1 MFDIIF
7 KFRTS
12 YLVLRISRV
21 PLTSYLRP
29 PLPKSSSQVLLI
41 LGVVLISINLRT
53 SIASVGPL
61 IPFIREDLG
70 ISNGEAGFLT
80 TLSLIT
86 FAIFSLFA
94 PSIGKKLGLGKAI
107 FLGILLLA
115 IGVVIRVQGGITLLY
130 LGTALTGIGIVTA
143 NVLMI
148 PFFKAYIPEKIGLMT
163 ALLSTGMS
171 LFAALASGISVP
183 LAEGLGWGWRGALVS
198 WVGLMVLALFA
209 WIPQLSPP
217 KSSGPTE
224 VLAGK
229 NVWKSRLA
237 WQVTGFM
244 GAQSVMYFT
253 MITWLPDLL
262 IARGMSPVNA
272 GMALF
277 YMQLIS
283 LIGTFFAPNLLM
295 RLPQQSGVI
304 LAVGI
309 GYLIGY
315 GALFIHNE
323 LLTLAALT
331 LIGIGSG
338 ASLSIAYTL
347 ISLRSAE
354 AVTTARLSGMVQ
366 SAGYILAA
374 LGPLVFGISLDLFDN
389 WDLLIWMLLAMTV
402 QFVVLGMPAGRDK
415 KI

>member
-1 MFDIIF
+1 
-7 KFRTS
+7 
-12 YLVLRISRV
+12 
-21 PLTSYLRP
+21 
-29 PLPKSSSQVLLI
+29 
-41 LGVVLISINLRT
+41 VVLISINLRT

-70 ISNGEAGFLT
+70 ISNGAAGFLT

-86 FAIFSLFA
+86 FAVFSLFA
-94 PSIGKKLGLGKAI
+94 PSLGKKLGHGKAI

-115 IGVVIRVQGGITLLY
+115 LGVVIRVQGGIALLY

-148 PFFKAYIPEKIGLMT
+148 PFFKARIPEKIGLMT

-171 LFAALASGISVP
+171 LFAAIASGISVP
-183 LAEGLGWGWRGALVS
+183 LAEGLGWGWRGALLS
-198 WVGLMVLALFA
+198 WVGLMVLALIA

-217 KSSGPTE
+217 KSKDNAE
-224 VLAGK
+224 ALEGK

-237 WQVTGFM
+237 WQITGFM
-244 GAQSVMYFT
+244 GTQSVMYFT

-262 IARGMSPVNA
+262 IARGMTPVNA

-283 LIGTFFAPNLLM
+283 LIGTFFTPNLLL
-295 RLPQQSGVI
+295 RLPQQSGVVI
-304 LAVGI
+304 AVGI
-309 GYLIGY
+309 GYLLGY
-315 GALFIHNE
+315 SALFIHNE
-323 LLTLAALT
+323 LLTFAALT
-331 LIGIGSG
+331 VIGIGSG

-347 ISLRSAE
+347 ISMRTAE
-354 AVTTARLSGMVQ
+354 ALTTSRLSGMVQ
-366 SAGYILAA
+366 SAGYVLAA
-374 LGPLVFGISLDLFDN
+374 FGPLVFGICLDLFGN
-389 WDLLIWMLLAMTV
+389 WNLLIWFLLAMTL
-402 QFVVLGMPAGRDK
+402 QFVVLGIPSGRDQ

>member
-1 MFDIIF
+1 MI
-7 KFRTS
+7 
-12 YLVLRISRV
+12 
-21 PLTSYLRP
+21 
-29 PLPKSSSQVLLI
+29 
-41 LGVVLISINLRT
+41 LISINLRT

-61 IPFIREDLG
+61 IPFIRADLG
-70 ISNGEAGFLT
+70 ISNGAAGFLT

-86 FAIFSLFA
+86 FAIFSLLA
-94 PSIGKKLGLGKAI
+94 PSLGKKLGHGNAI

-115 IGVVIRVQGGITLLY
+115 IGVVIRVQGGIALLY

-183 LAEGLGWGWRGALVS
+183 LAEGLGWGWRGALLS
-198 WVGLMVLALFA
+198 WVGLMVLALIA

-217 KSSGPTE
+217 KSKGSTE

-262 IARGMSPVNA
+262 IARGMTPVNA

-295 RLPQQSGVI
+295 RLPQQSGVVI
-304 LAVGI
+304 VVGI
-309 GYLIGY
+309 GYLLGY
-315 GALFIHNE
+315 SGLFIHNE
-323 LLTLAALT
+323 LLTFVALT

-347 ISLRSAE
+347 ISMRTAE
-354 AVTTARLSGMVQ
+354 ALTTSRLSGMVQ
-366 SAGYILAA
+366 SAGYVLAA
-374 LGPLVFGISLDLFDN
+374 LGPLVFGICLDVFGN
-389 WDLLIWMLLAMTV
+389 WNLLIWFLLAMTL
-402 QFVVLGMPAGRDK
+402 QFVVLGIPAGRDQ

>member
-1 MFDIIF
+1 MS
-7 KFRTS
+7 KPTN
-12 YLVLRISRV
+12 
-21 PLTSYLRP
+21 
-29 PLPKSSSQVLLI
+29 KALLI
-41 LGVVLISINLRT
+41 LGIILISINLRT

-70 ISNGEAGFLT
+70 ISNGLAGFLT

-94 PSIGKKLGLGKAI
+94 PSLGKKLGHGKAI
-107 FLGILLLA
+107 FLGIALLSV
-115 IGVVIRVQGGITLLY
+115 GVVLRVLGGIELLFF
-130 LGTALTGIGIVTA
+130 GTALTGIGIVTA

-148 PFFKAYIPEKIGLMT
+148 PFFKARIPEQIGLMT

-171 LFAALASGISVP
+171 LFAAIASGVSVP
-183 LAEGLGWGWRGALVS
+183 LAVDLGLGWRGSLLS
-198 WVGLMVLALFA
+198 WVALMILALIV
-209 WIPQLSPP
+209 WIPQLKPQIAQQ
-217 KSSGPTE
+217 SGT
-224 VLAGK
+224 VKQAK

-237 WQVTGFM
+237 WQVTLFM

-253 MITWLPDLL
+253 MITWLPDML

-272 GMALF
+272 GIALS

-295 RLPQQSGVI
+295 RLKQQSGVV
-304 LAVGI
+304 LTVGL

-315 GALFIHNE
+315 GALFITNE
-323 LLTLAALT
+323 IVTFAALT
-331 LIGIGSG
+331 IIGIGSG

-347 ISLRSAE
+347 ISMRTAE
-354 AVTTARLSGMVQ
+354 DLTTAKLSGMVQ
-366 SAGYILAA
+366 SAGYVLAA

-389 WDLLIWMLLAMTV
+389 WNILIWFLLAMTV
-402 QFVVLGMPAGRDK
+402 QFIAFGWPAGRDK

>member
-1 MFDIIF
+1 M
-7 KFRTS
+7 S
-12 YLVLRISRV
+12 
-21 PLTSYLRP
+21 P
-29 PLPKSSSQVLLI
+29 SSNKALLI
-41 LGVVLISINLRT
+41 IGIILISINLRT

-70 ISNGEAGFLT
+70 ISNGMAGFLT
-80 TLSLIT
+80 TLSLVT

-94 PSIGKKLGLGKAI
+94 PTLGKRFGHGKAI
-107 FLGILLLA
+107 FLGISLLS
-115 IGVVIRVQGGITLLY
+115 IGVVIRVLGGIELLFF
-130 LGTALTGIGIVTA
+130 GTALTGIGIVTA

-148 PFFKAYIPEKIGLMT
+148 PFFKSRIPEQIGLMT

-171 LFAALASGISVP
+171 LFAAIASGVSVP
-183 LAEGLGWGWRGALVS
+183 IALDLGLGWRGSLVS
-198 WVGLMVLALFA
+198 WVGLMIIALIV
-209 WIPQLSPP
+209 WIPQLKPHATQQ
-217 KSSGPTE
+217 SGTIKQ
-224 VLAGK
+224 AK

-237 WQVTGFM
+237 WQVTLFM

-272 GMALF
+272 GIALS

-295 RLPQQSGVI
+295 RLKQQSGVV
-304 LAVGI
+304 LSVGV

-315 GALFIHNE
+315 TSLFISNE
-323 LLTLAALT
+323 LVTFAALT
-331 LIGIGSG
+331 IIGIGSG

-347 ISLRSAE
+347 ISMRTAE
-354 AVTTARLSGMVQ
+354 DLTTAKLSGMVQ
-366 SAGYILAA
+366 SAGYVLAA

-389 WDLLIWMLLAMTV
+389 WNILIWFLLAMTL
-402 QFVVLGMPAGRDK
+402 QFIVFGWPAGRDR

>member
-1 MFDIIF
+1 VFDISF

-12 YLVLRISRV
+12 YLALRISHFT
-21 PLTSYLRP
+21 LS
-29 PLPKSSSQVLLI
+29 KSSSQALLI

-70 ISNGEAGFLT
+70 ISDGAAGFLT

-94 PSIGKKLGLGKAI
+94 PSLGKKLGHGKAI

-115 IGVVIRVQGGITLLY
+115 IGVVIRVQGGIALLY
-130 LGTALTGIGIVTA
+130 LGTALTGVGIVTA

-148 PFFKAYIPEKIGLMT
+148 PFFKARIPEKIGLMT

-171 LFAALASGISVP
+171 LFAAIASGISVP
-183 LAEGLGWGWRGALVS
+183 LAEELGWGWRGALLS
-198 WVGLMVLALFA
+198 WVGLMVLALIA

-217 KSSGPTE
+217 KSKDNAE
-224 VLAGK
+224 ALEGK

-237 WQVTGFM
+237 WQITGFM
-244 GAQSVMYFT
+244 GTQSVMYFT

-262 IARGMSPVNA
+262 IARGMTPVNA

-283 LIGTFFAPNLLM
+283 LIGAFFTPNLLL
-295 RLPQQSGVI
+295 RLPQQSGVVI
-304 LAVGI
+304 VVGI
-309 GYLIGY
+309 GYLLGY
-315 GALFIHNE
+315 SALFIHNE
-323 LLTLAALT
+323 LLTFAALT
-331 LIGIGSG
+331 VIGIGSG

-347 ISLRSAE
+347 ISMRTAE
-354 AVTTARLSGMVQ
+354 ALTTSRLSGMVQ
-366 SAGYILAA
+366 SAGYVLAA
-374 LGPLVFGISLDLFDN
+374 FGPLVFGICLDVFGN
-389 WDLLIWMLLAMTV
+389 WNLLIWFLLAMTL
-402 QFVVLGMPAGRDK
+402 QFIVLGIPSGRDQ

>member
-1 MFDIIF
+1 L
-7 KFRTS
+7 S
-12 YLVLRISRV
+12 
-21 PLTSYLRP
+21 
-29 PLPKSSSQVLLI
+29 KSSSQVFLI
-41 LGVVLISINLRT
+41 LGVILISINLRT

-94 PSIGKKLGLGKAI
+94 PSLGNKLGHGKSI
-107 FLGILLLA
+107 FLGIFLLA
-115 IGVVIRVQGGITLLY
+115 LGVVIRVQGGIALLY

-148 PFFKAYIPEKIGLMT
+148 PFFKARIPEKIGLMT

-171 LFAALASGISVP
+171 LFAAIASGISVP
-183 LAEGLGWGWRGALVS
+183 LAEGLGWGWRGALLS
-198 WVGLMVLALFA
+198 WVGLMALGLLA
-209 WIPQLSPP
+209 WIPQLKPT
-217 KSSGPTE
+217 KIHQSGAL
-224 VLAGK
+224 VLGK
-229 NVWKSRLA
+229 NVWKSTLA

-262 IARGMSPVNA
+262 IARGMSPVNS
-272 GMALF
+272 GMLLF

-283 LIGTFFAPNLLM
+283 LIGTFFAPNLLL
-295 RLPQQSGVI
+295 RLKQQSGVI
-304 LAVGI
+304 STVGI

-315 GALFIHNE
+315 GALFIHQE
-323 LLTLAALT
+323 WVTFAALT
-331 LIGIGSG
+331 IIGIGSG

-347 ISLRSAE
+347 ISLRSGE
-354 AVTTARLSGMVQ
+354 ELTTAKLSGMVQ
-366 SAGYILAA
+366 SAGYVLAA
-374 LGPLVFGISLDLFDN
+374 LGPLVFGVVLDLFEN
-389 WDLLIWMLLAMTV
+389 WNLLIWFLLLMTL
-402 QFVVLGMPAGRDK
+402 QFIVLGIPAGRDQ

>member
-1 MFDIIF
+1 MSKPTS
-7 KFRTS
+7 KF
-12 YLVLRISRV
+12 
-21 PLTSYLRP
+21 
-29 PLPKSSSQVLLI
+29 LLI
-41 LGVVLISINLRT
+41 LGIILISINLRT

-70 ISNGEAGFLT
+70 ISNGLAGFLT

-94 PSIGKKLGLGKAI
+94 PSLGKKLGHGKAI
-107 FLGILLLA
+107 FLGISLLS
-115 IGVVIRVQGGITLLY
+115 IGVVIRVLGGIELLF

-148 PFFKAYIPEKIGLMT
+148 PFFKARVPEQIGLMT

-171 LFAALASGISVP
+171 LFAAIASGVSVP
-183 LAEGLGWGWRGALVS
+183 LAEDWGLGWRGSLVS
-198 WVGLMVLALFA
+198 WVTLMLLALIV
-209 WIPQLSPP
+209 WIPQLKPHATQQ
-217 KSSGPTE
+217 SGSVKP
-224 VLAGK
+224 AK

-237 WQVTGFM
+237 WQVTLFM

-253 MITWLPDLL
+253 MITWLPDML
-262 IARGMSPVNA
+262 IARGMSPVDA
-272 GMALF
+272 GIALS

-295 RLPQQSGVI
+295 RLKQQSGVVLI
-304 LAVGI
+304 VGI
-309 GYLIGY
+309 GYLVGY
-315 GALFIHNE
+315 GSLFITNE
-323 LLTLAALT
+323 IVTFAALT
-331 LIGIGSG
+331 IIGIGSG

-347 ISLRSAE
+347 ISMRTAE
-354 AVTTARLSGMVQ
+354 DLTTAKLSGMVQ
-366 SAGYILAA
+366 SAGYVLAA

-389 WDLLIWMLLAMTV
+389 WNILIWFLLAMTV
-402 QFVVLGMPAGRDK
+402 QFIAFGWPAGRDK

>member
-1 MFDIIF
+1 L
-7 KFRTS
+7 S
-12 YLVLRISRV
+12 
-21 PLTSYLRP
+21 
-29 PLPKSSSQVLLI
+29 KSSSQALLI

-70 ISNGEAGFLT
+70 ISNGAAGFLT

-94 PSIGKKLGLGKAI
+94 PSLGKKLGHGKAI
-107 FLGILLLA
+107 FLGIILLA
-115 IGVVIRVQGGITLLY
+115 LGVVIRVQGGIALLY
-130 LGTALTGIGIVTA
+130 LGTALTGVGIVTA

-148 PFFKAYIPEKIGLMT
+148 PFFKARIPEKIGLMT

-171 LFAALASGISVP
+171 LFAAIASGISVP
-183 LAEGLGWGWRGALVS
+183 LAEELGWGWRGALLS
-198 WVGLMVLALFA
+198 WVGLMVLALIA

-217 KSSGPTE
+217 KSKDNAE
-224 VLAGK
+224 ALEGK

-237 WQVTGFM
+237 WQITGFM
-244 GAQSVMYFT
+244 GTQSVMYFT

-262 IARGMSPVNA
+262 IARGMTPVNA

-283 LIGTFFAPNLLM
+283 LIGAFFTPNLLL
-295 RLPQQSGVI
+295 RLPQQSGVVI
-304 LAVGI
+304 VVGI
-309 GYLIGY
+309 GYLLGY
-315 GALFIHNE
+315 SALFIHNE
-323 LLTLAALT
+323 LLTFAALT
-331 LIGIGSG
+331 VIGIGSG

-347 ISLRSAE
+347 ISMRTAE
-354 AVTTARLSGMVQ
+354 ALTTSRLSGMVQ
-366 SAGYILAA
+366 SAGYVLAA
-374 LGPLVFGISLDLFDN
+374 FGPLVFGICLDVFGN
-389 WDLLIWMLLAMTV
+389 WNLLIWFLLAMTL
-402 QFVVLGMPAGRDK
+402 QFIVLGIPSGRDQ